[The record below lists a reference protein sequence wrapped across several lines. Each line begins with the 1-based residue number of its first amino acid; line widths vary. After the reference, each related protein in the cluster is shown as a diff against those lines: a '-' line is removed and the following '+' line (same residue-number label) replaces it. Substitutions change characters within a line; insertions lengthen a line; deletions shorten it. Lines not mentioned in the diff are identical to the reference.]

1 MPTATRYEFL
11 DMRVT
16 DVRRVRDSARD
27 HIVVL
32 ATPDGARRLPIW
44 IGRDEARP
52 IALRLLGV
60 GALSR
65 PLTHDL
71 AVRIVTAL
79 DGSLREVR
87 IDRLADQTFYA
98 VVVLDGPTGLA
109 EVDARPSDA
118 LTLALAA
125 GAPIRADR
133 GLVEAVEASGFVS
146 SSLAAMGSQDEAGPQ
161 AILLEHRPP
170 PGNPHDPSSPTLD

>member
-1 MPTATRYEFL
+1 MATATRHEFL

-32 ATPDGARRLPIW
+32 AEPDGAHRLPIW

-52 IALRLLGV
+52 IALRLLG
-60 GALSR
+60 AQLQR

-71 AVRIVTAL
+71 AVRLVHAL
-79 DGSLREVR
+79 GGSVREVR

-98 VVVLDGPTGLA
+98 VVVLDGPTGPA

-118 LTLALAA
+118 VTLALVTD
-125 GAPIRADR
+125 APIRVDR
-133 GLVEAVEASGFVS
+133 GVVEAVEASGFVS
-146 SSLAAMGSQDEAGPQ
+146 SSLAAMGSQDQAGPW
-161 AILLEHRPP
+161 AILEHLSH
-170 PGNPHDPSSPTLD
+170 PGKP

>member
-1 MPTATRYEFL
+1 MPTATRHEFL

-16 DVRRVRDSARD
+16 DVRRVRNSARD
-27 HIVVL
+27 HIVLL
-32 ATPDGARRLPIW
+32 AESDGAHRLPIW

-52 IALRLLGV
+52 IALRLLEV

-71 AVRIVTAL
+71 AVSMVTAL
-79 DGSLREVR
+79 GGSLREVR
-87 IDRLADQTFYA
+87 IDQLADQTFYA
-98 VVVLDGPTGLA
+98 VVVLDGPTGSA

-118 LTLALAA
+118 LTLALAT
-125 GAPIRADR
+125 GAPIRVNR
-133 GLVEAVEASGFVS
+133 GMVEAVEASGFVL

-161 AILLEHRPP
+161 AILLEHRPH
-170 PGNPHDPSSPTLD
+170 PGKPHDPSSPALE

>member
-1 MPTATRYEFL
+1 MPPATRQEFL
-11 DMRVT
+11 D
-16 DVRRVRDSARD
+16 VRRIRESARD

-32 ATPDGARRLPIW
+32 ATPDGARWLPIW

-52 IALRLLGV
+52 IALRLLEV

-71 AVRIVTAL
+71 AVSMVIAL
-79 DGSLREVR
+79 GGSLREVR

-98 VVVLDGPTGLA
+98 VVVLDGPTGLV

-125 GAPIRADR
+125 GAPIRVDR
-133 GLVEAVEASGFVS
+133 GLVETVEASGFVS
-146 SSLAAMGSQDEAGPQ
+146 SSLAAMGGQDEAGPQ

-170 PGNPHDPSSPTLD
+170 PDNPQDPSSRSS